1 MYSKGIVTNTFM
13 HFNQSNSTTSQKYGV
28 STKSLA
34 LQRQCLCWCAGG
46 AGENIVQRHSIK
58 PFKLY
63 HTSKCLTFT
72 MTLRCEQGMFEM
84 LKKKVKF
91 HHGSTWLMD
100 VKYCSHA
107 RESQERREPTAAT
120 ITRVPSTFHV
130 TTNTNLFLGPRMIH
144 LWLGTTAKWNW

>member
-84 LKKKVKF
+84 LKKKWNSIMAR
-91 HHGSTWLMD
+91 HGWWMSNTALMPGRVRSEGSRQQPPSHECRALFMWRQIQTFFWAPEWSTCDW
-100 VKYCSHA
+100 
-107 RESQERREPTAAT
+107 
-120 ITRVPSTFHV
+120 
-130 TTNTNLFLGPRMIH
+130 
-144 LWLGTTAKWNW
+144 